1 MICGAAL
8 MDRDNRLCI
17 VKEKKSGLWGLPKG
31 RKSSEDITA
40 YACACRKIR
49 QELLLDVEDEEFN
62 CCEMQGIK
70 SGKYTIFI
78 MKTDIVY
85 TKIDTRIS
93 KNLSEIHWIPINFI
107 LSDSRMNPNKYNKII
122 HIFKNFYPGNDNY
135 FIKVV
140 FRNCKRY
147 ETPLVN
153 QLKN

>member
-93 KNLSEIHWIPINFI
+93 KNLSEIHWIPLNFI
-107 LSDSRMNPNKYNKII
+107 LSDSLINPSKYNKMM
-122 HIFKNFYPGNDNY
+122 HIFRDIYLEKIDY
-135 FIKVV
+135 FINVI
-140 FRNCKRY
+140 FRNGKRY
-147 ETPLVN
+147 ETSIVN